1 MGLWVW
7 WGAQQSSSLTLS
19 LCRSPRTGLRAVLHP
34 VPRGVPLPRT
44 RLQLPRAVGQLQQ
57 WDFLPQPVQHVGDL
71 RLRESGERA
80 VRGAAGLGGAG
91 AQGEQDAAALQRV
104 RADSA
109 APRAAASQPLH
120 PRHRRAARLAPQAPG
135 GAVGP
140 PGERDQEDGPRPA
153 AQAPAPE
160 SLPVVSPLSTSLRRI
175 LCRLQDIKRYGEK
188 TSLV

>member
-1 MGLWVW
+1 MRRV
-7 WGAQQSSSLTLS
+7 
-19 LCRSPRTGLRAVLHP
+19 
-34 VPRGVPLPRT
+34 
-44 RLQLPRAVGQLQQ
+44 
-57 WDFLPQPVQHVGDL
+57 
-71 RLRESGERA
+71 
-80 VRGAAGLGGAG
+80 GGAG
-91 AQGEQDAAALQRV
+91 AQGEQDAAAVQRV

-109 APRAAASQPLH
+109 APRAATSQPLH

-160 SLPVVSPLSTSLRRI
+160 SLPVISPFSISLPRI